1 MVVFVKCILVIDDS
15 EDVRDFV
22 VTTLK
27 ISGYDTLQ
35 APTAPQGVALAQS
48 LRPDLILCDINLPG
62 MDGYGMLDAIRHAP
76 EVAAIPFILM
86 TGSADRNNFRLGMS
100 RGADDFLHKPFS
112 PRELLEAVSSRLVR
126 QAQLEWETSQRVEK
140 LRHEAVHQMSAE
152 LSTPIN
158 GLLNAVT
165 SIMVDYA
172 AQNPE
177 AAFDTAQQINASAA
191 RLNQLTE
198 SWAA

>member
-1 MVVFVKCILVIDDS
+1 MFVKSILVIDDS

-22 VTTLK
+22 VTTLRL
-27 ISGYDTLQ
+27 SGYETLQ
-35 APTAPQGVALAQS
+35 AATADEGVALAQS

-62 MDGYGMLDAIRHAP
+62 MDGYGMLAAIRHAP

-86 TGSADRNNFRLGMS
+86 TGSAERNNFRLGMN
-100 RGADDFLHKPFS
+100 RGADDFLQKPFS
-112 PRELLEAVSSRLVR
+112 TEELLEAVVSRLVR
-126 QAQLEWETSQRVEK
+126 QAQVDWETAQRAER
-140 LRHEAVHQMSAE
+140 LRHEAVHKMSAE

-172 AQNPE
+172 TQNPE
-177 AAFDTAQQINASAA
+177 GAYDTAQLINQSAA
-191 RLNQLTE
+191 RLNELAE
-198 SWAA
+198 NWAA

>member
-1 MVVFVKCILVIDDS
+1 MFVKNILVIDDS

-27 ISGYDTLQ
+27 ISGYGTLE
-35 APTAPQGVALAQS
+35 AGSAADGVALAQT
-48 LRPDLILCDINLPG
+48 RHPDLILCDINMPG
-62 MDGYGMLDAIRHAP
+62 MDGYGMLSAIRHVP
-76 EVAAIPFILM
+76 EIAAIPFILM
-86 TGSADRNNFRLGMS
+86 TGSAERNNFRLGMN
-100 RGADDFLHKPFS
+100 RGADDFLQKPFS
-112 PRELLEAVSSRLVR
+112 AGELLEAVSSRLVR

-177 AAFDTAQQINASAA
+177 GAYDTAQQINESAA